1 MNLKQ
6 IIVESGIGG
15 FGETTTQPQK
25 MTPEQKKEL
34 LSMVN
39 QYNECGKQLYGY
51 GDVRQIAERL
61 LKVSELAE
69 KYALEECN
77 EDMLGTGNVH
87 RDMKEVRKDASELHK
102 IANDAWSI
110 NEKMKALYENVGKR
124 LERYFEVN

>member
-6 IIVESGIGG
+6 IIEEAGIGG

-25 MTPEQKKEL
+25 MTPEQKKQL
-34 LSMVN
+34 LTMVN

-51 GDVRQIAERL
+51 GDVRQLAEKL

-77 EDMLGTGNVH
+77 EDMLQTGNVQK
-87 RDMKEVRKDASELHK
+87 DMKEIRKEASEVHK
-102 IANDAWSI
+102 IAKDAWST
-110 NEKMKALYENVGKR
+110 NEKMKALYENIGKR
-124 LERYFEVN
+124 LERYFEIN